1 MNKNVQAIY
10 EELSLTAGLTFI
22 PKQGIAYGKFDGF
35 NVLINGNNGTS
46 PFTPLISFFASTDGE
61 KVSAEE
67 CRNIRNGV
75 DGIGDCKPNA
85 EGIEITVCMCSG
97 KDKFI
102 GYCMDS
108 LKTGAQFLKDNG
120 YKNACP
126 GCEKDIAASPRKI
139 GGAYMMVCDDCYEK
153 AVERSKQVQMEL
165 GSKKERFAFGILGAF
180 LGSLIGAA
188 CIVLLGHFGYVT
200 AISGLV
206 MAFATL
212 LCYRLFSGK
221 LTIRGGIVSLVIMI
235 LITFASHYVNYAN
248 ILVKMYPSLD
258 SMNFNFAFKTLPG
271 LYFNPDFRE
280 FRKQFFGY
288 LWLLYLY
295 VFVGCVPFI
304 VSLFRKKRAEN
315 QIATLGKETD
325 E

>member
-22 PKQGIAYGKFDGF
+22 PKQGIAYGKFDSF
-35 NVLINGNNGTS
+35 NVIINGNNGTS
-46 PFTPLISFFASTDGE
+46 PFTPLISFFASKEGE
-61 KVSAEE
+61 GVTAEE

-108 LKTGAQFLKDNG
+108 LKTGAKFLKENG

-126 GCEKDIAASPRKI
+126 GCNNDIDAFPRKI
-139 GGAYMMVCDDCYEK
+139 GGAYMMVCDECYK
-153 AVERSKQVQMEL
+153 SAVERSKQLKLVD
-165 GSKKERFAFGILGAF
+165 KKERSVLGVLGAF
-180 LGSLIGAA
+180 IGSAIGAA
-188 CIVLLGHFGYVT
+188 CIILLGHFGYVT

-221 LTIRGGIVSLVIMI
+221 LTIRGGIISLIIMI
-235 LITFASHYVNYAN
+235 IMTFAAHYVNNA
-248 ILVKMYPSLD
+248 ILY
-258 SMNFNFAFKTLPG
+258 TLPISRAEFTVWDAMRIMPTR
-271 LYFNPDFRE
+271 YFDPGFRE
-280 FRKQFFGY
+280 FRRRFFGY

-315 QIATLGKETD
+315 QIATLGRE
-325 E
+325 ENE

>member
-22 PKQGIAYGKFDGF
+22 PKQGIAYGKFDSF
-35 NVLINGNNGTS
+35 NVIINGNNGTS
-46 PFTPLISFFASTDGE
+46 PFTPLISFFASTDE
-61 KVSAEE
+61 KKVTAEE
-67 CRNIRNGV
+67 CRDIRNGV

-108 LKTGAQFLKDNG
+108 LKTGAAFLKENG

-126 GCEKDIAASPRKI
+126 GCNGDITASPRKI
-139 GGAYMMVCDDCYEK
+139 GGTYMMVCDDCYQK
-153 AVERSKQVQMEL
+153 AVERSKQLRL
-165 GSKKERFAFGILGAF
+165 GDKKERTVLGIIGALLGA
-180 LGSLIGAA
+180 SIGATA
-188 CIVLLGHFGYVT
+188 IILLGHFGYVT

-212 LCYRLFSGK
+212 LLYRLFSGK
-221 LTIRGGIVSLVIMI
+221 LTIRGGIICLILMI
-235 LITFASHYVNYAN
+235 LFTFAAHYANYVNMIIVSVSRAVSFWYVAKIMPSHYSD
-248 ILVKMYPSLD
+248 PEWR
-258 SMNFNFAFKTLPG
+258 
-271 LYFNPDFRE
+271 DFR
-280 FRKQFFGY
+280 RQFFGY
-288 LWLLYLY
+288 MWLLYLY

-315 QIATLGKETD
+315 QIATLGRE
-325 E
+325 EEE

>member
-10 EELSLTAGLTFI
+10 EELSLTAGLTFM
-22 PKQGIAYGKFDGF
+22 PKQGIAYGRFDGF
-35 NVLINGNNGTS
+35 NVIINGNNGTS
-46 PFTPLISFFASTDGE
+46 PFTPLISFFASREGE
-61 KVSAEE
+61 DVSAEE
-67 CRNIRNGV
+67 CRDIRNGV
-75 DGIGDCKPNA
+75 DGIGDCKPSA
-85 EGIEITVCMCSG
+85 EGINITVCMCSG

-108 LKTGAQFLKDNG
+108 LKTGAAFLKENG

-126 GCEKDIAASPRKI
+126 GCDGDVNAFPRKI
-139 GGAYMMVCDDCYEK
+139 GGAYMMVCDDCYAK
-153 AVERSKQVQMEL
+153 ALERSKQVQMEL
-165 GSKKERFAFGILGAF
+165 GSKKERFALGILGAVF
-180 LGSLIGAA
+180 GSLIGAV

-221 LTIRGGIVSLVIMI
+221 LTIRGGIASLIIMI
-235 LITFASHYVNYAN
+235 IVTFAAHYVNNA
-248 ILVKMYPSLD
+248 IMYTGMGSRADFTVWDAMKVMPTS
-258 SMNFNFAFKTLPG
+258 
-271 LYFNPDFRE
+271 YFDPRFRE
-280 FRKQFFGY
+280 FRRQFFGY